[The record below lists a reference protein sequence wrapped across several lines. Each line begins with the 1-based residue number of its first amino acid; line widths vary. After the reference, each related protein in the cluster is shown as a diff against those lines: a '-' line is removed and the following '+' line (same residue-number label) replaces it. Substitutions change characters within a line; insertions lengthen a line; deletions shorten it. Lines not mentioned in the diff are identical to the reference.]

1 MHYAVRMITNN
12 KSPFGSPIWQGLGR
26 EADLSTQLI
35 CSGANEIGRA
45 SFYQQGHYAAAQF
58 GFSNGLERL
67 GKLILTSDSLLAT
80 GAPLSDNELRKTGH
94 SIAAILNEVEN
105 ISKQRALQ
113 LTYERPTGPISTAII
128 SCLDDFAAASRGRYA
143 NHASLTGTPSPH
155 DPVVAWWSK
164 VCKLILKAH
173 FAGTP
178 SEVVARKEAAAM
190 QAIMNAHSAT
200 LFFHE
205 DGSVVQDLEEVT
217 VMTHERAVTQRW
229 GRFYT
234 LSHARWLADIFDSM
248 TGTAQPAGG
257 VNYFFG
263 HYERVQTL
271 RVADAVL
278 RTRKSWP
285 LA

>member
-1 MHYAVRMITNN
+1 MITSN
-12 KSPFGSPIWQGLGR
+12 KSPFDNPVWQGLGR
-26 EADLSTQLI
+26 EVDLSMQLI

-67 GKLILTSDSLLAT
+67 GKLILTSDSLLTT
-80 GAPLSDNELRKTGH
+80 GAPLSDKELRKRGH
-94 SIAAILNEVEN
+94 SIGDILNEAEN
-105 ISKQRALQ
+105 IAKRRSLQ
-113 LTYERPTGPISTAII
+113 VKYERPTGPISTAVI

-155 DPVVAWWSK
+155 DPVAAWWNK
-164 VCKLILKAH
+164 VCKPILKDH
-173 FAGTP
+173 FVGTH
-178 SEVVARKEAAAM
+178 SEVIAKEKAARM
-190 QAIMNAHSAT
+190 QAFMGEHSVT

-205 DGSVVQDLEEVT
+205 DGSVVQDLEKVT
-217 VMTHERAVTQRW
+217 MMRHERTVTQRW

-234 LSHARWLADIFDSM
+234 LSHARWLAEIFDGM
-248 TGTAQPAGG
+248 TATARAEGG

-271 RVADAVL
+271 RVADDLL

-285 LA
+285 LK